1 MTGEASPNRPR
12 DEPDLARFLQDW
24 TALWREELRAQSSD
38 TEGSAGA
45 MELWRAAMT
54 AWTSAFGIP
63 PLAPAAA
70 GEPPRTPATA
80 AASDARDA
88 EVQRLAGRIDELEAR
103 LARLETTRRRRG

>member
-1 MTGEASPNRPR
+1 MTGEPSPHRPK

-63 PLAPAAA
+63 PLATA

-80 AASDARDA
+80 AASDSRDA
-88 EVQRLAGRIDELEAR
+88 EVQRLARRIDELEAR
-103 LARLETTRRRRG
+103 LARLETPRRRRG